1 MAQISTVSLGIS
13 NAILPL
19 TTFPQ
24 PMRNLKWLKVQIFAT
39 SVVLIKVDQVQLYAG
54 RDVEMLGYRLAHNP
68 FPALATLF
76 PIHCLLELES
86 VLFIVFSKTIAA
98 AFYIH
103 YFQAVSMPSL
113 YLVLAEK
120 TLTKD
125 KSFTECF
132 GRKNFHELNFEQ
144 RVTSRSMITVSRSVL
159 LQAHSSL
166 SLRFWVKTDA
176 II

>member
-1 MAQISTVSLGIS
+1 MTQGPDICDISGAYKTRSSAAL
-13 NAILPL
+13 
-19 TTFPQ
+19 
-24 PMRNLKWLKVQIFAT
+24 
-39 SVVLIKVDQVQLYAG
+39 
-54 RDVEMLGYRLAHNP
+54 DVEMLGCRLAHNP

-86 VLFIVFSKTIAA
+86 VLFIVSSKTIAA

-113 YLVLAEK
+113 YLVLAGK

-144 RVTSRSMITVSRSVL
+144 RVTSR
-159 LQAHSSL
+159 
-166 SLRFWVKTDA
+166 
-176 II
+176 